1 MVSLLVYLRAKRR
14 SGSSSRGSDVPVRGT
29 SPTISTVPRS
39 SAPRSS
45 AKPSPVS
52 TRIATRGSRP
62 RSVQRWLPTIEVSHS
77 AVPSHTYHSAVRCG
91 PSGLAVATRQVRSLV
106 RKASSS
112 ALSIAILRPRR
123 CSFAIGHS
131 LFEYRDE
138 IADPERGV
146 GVKHLAS
153 GRRPV
158 AERAGEDLP
167 RGTAGRHQV
176 TGESGVEPGER
187 RYVAVVECLLHRQVE
202 RLGALVE
209 VAGRGRAA
217 PCGAV
222 AHDEQGRPV
231 RRAGERGAE
240 PEARRSRLRLA
251 DRLQDPPAGVP
262 GLVEQHRAK
271 AER

>member
-91 PSGLAVATRQVRSLV
+91 PCGLAVATRQVRSCP

-112 ALSIAILRPRR
+112 ALVIAILRPRR
-123 CSFAIGHS
+123 CSFTIS
-131 LFEYRDE
+131 CSSVEYRDE

-146 GVKHLAS
+146 GVQHLGA
-153 GRRPV
+153 GRGAA
-158 AERAGEDLP
+158 AEGAGEDLP
-167 RGTAGRHQV
+167 GGTASRHQV
-176 TGESGVEPGER
+176 VCQPAVEPGER
-187 RYVAVVECLLHRQVE
+187 RHVAVAEGPLHRQVE
-202 RLGALVE
+202 R
-209 VAGRGRAA
+209 
-217 PCGAV
+217 P
-222 AHDEQGRPV
+222 
-231 RRAGERGAE
+231 
-240 PEARRSRLRLA
+240 
-251 DRLQDPPAGVP
+251 
-262 GLVEQHRAK
+262 
-271 AER
+271 